1 MPNKM
6 QKYYA
11 QSGFFFLFTRAIRYL
26 QMLKTY
32 LQIVIFIYILI
43 Q

>member
-1 MPNKM
+1 MHSL
-6 QKYYA
+6 A
-11 QSGFFFLFTRAIRYL
+11 FFFLFTHAIRYL

-32 LQIVIFIYILI
+32 LQIIIFIYILI